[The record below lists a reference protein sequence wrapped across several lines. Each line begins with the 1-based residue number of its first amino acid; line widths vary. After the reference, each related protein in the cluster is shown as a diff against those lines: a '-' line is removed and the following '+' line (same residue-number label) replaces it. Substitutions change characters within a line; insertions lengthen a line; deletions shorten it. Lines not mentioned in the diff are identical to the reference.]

1 MNGSSHP
8 SVNIPVR
15 IDFAG
20 GWSDVHHFSSVEGG
34 AVLNAA
40 IAPCVR
46 GSAHWNDAG
55 LQMQYSM
62 PLPPGSHL
70 GTSASIDVAWLAL
83 TYGLMHRSV
92 SGIELAEEAYRLE
105 KLLGVEGGKQDQ
117 YAAALGG
124 FLHLRFGHEAEPAEV
139 EVLDVPT
146 DIVRSLEGQ
155 CLLCNVGPSPI
166 AGSIHEDVWRR
177 YRAGDGGVAS
187 LLRSIRDTVKPAREA
202 LLSCDLE
209 ALARQ
214 VTANREAARAM
225 HPSNVSP
232 AMDRMFSAAEGAG
245 AIGSKACGEGGGG
258 FLLFLCAEG
267 TRTAVEA
274 ALQEQGGKTM
284 GIEFVPT
291 LRP

>member
-1 MNGSSHP
+1 VNGSSRP
-8 SVNIPVR
+8 RVNIPVR

-20 GWSDVHHFSSVEGG
+20 GWSDVHYFSSVEGG

-40 IAPCVR
+40 IAPCVE
-46 GSAHWNDAG
+46 GSAHWDDAG
-55 LQMQYSM
+55 LRVQYSM

-124 FLHLRFGHEAEPAEV
+124 FLYLRFRRESEAAEV
-139 EVLDVPT
+139 EVLDVPAET
-146 DIVRSLEGQ
+146 ARSLAER
-155 CLLCNVGPSPI
+155 CVLCSVGPSPI
-166 AGSIHEDVWRR
+166 AGSIHEDVWTR
-177 YRAGDGGVAS
+177 YRAGDRNVAS
-187 LLRSIRDTVKPAREA
+187 LLRSIRDTVKPSRDA
-202 LLSCDLE
+202 LLSGDLE

-214 VTANREAARAM
+214 VSANREAARAL

-232 AMDRMFSAAEGAG
+232 VMNRMFSAAEGAG

-258 FLLFLCAEG
+258 FLLFLCAED

-284 GIEFVPT
+284 AIEFVPT